1 MPSLH
6 APASSPNVVQLGQAA
21 RSVKRTVVKKLTG
34 GAMPSEV
41 ALVLEKAVVA
51 RHEALAAPKKVTGG
65 VKGVEMKGAVT
76 KAN

>member
-1 MPSLH
+1 
-6 APASSPNVVQLGQAA
+6 
-21 RSVKRTVVKKLTG
+21 
-34 GAMPSEV
+34 MPSEV
-41 ALVLEKAVVA
+41 ALVLEKALVA